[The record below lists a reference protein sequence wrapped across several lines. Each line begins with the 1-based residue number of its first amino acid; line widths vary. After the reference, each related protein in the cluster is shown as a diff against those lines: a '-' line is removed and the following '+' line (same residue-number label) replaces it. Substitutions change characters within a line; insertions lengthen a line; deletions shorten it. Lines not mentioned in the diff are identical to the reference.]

1 MRATTPRIALE
12 QEIAWNAAVKFR
24 YLKAQFTLRIAQIAP
39 LAEAVPPKRY
49 GGTERVVSWL
59 IEELVDLGCC
69 VTLFASGDSVTSG
82 TLASA
87 WPHALWLIRGGVNE
101 AAAYSSLLESIAA
114 QANDFDVIHAHLD
127 WIHLPLLSRLDVP
140 FITTL
145 HGRLDLANLAIMA
158 NRFPHASFVSISDNQ
173 RSPLPNLNWVGT
185 ARREPVLSGTN

>member
-1 MRATTPRIALE
+1 M
-12 QEIAWNAAVKFR
+12 
-24 YLKAQFTLRIAQIAP
+24 RIAQIAP

-59 IEELVDLGCC
+59 IEELVDLGCH

-82 TLASA
+82 TLVPA
-87 WPHALWLIRGGVNE
+87 WPHALRLIRGEVNE

-114 QANDFDVIHAHLD
+114 QANDFDVIHAHLE
-127 WIHLPLLSRLDVP
+127 WIHLPLLSRLNVP

-145 HGRLDLANLAIMA
+145 HGRLDLANLTIMA

-173 RSPLPNLNWVGT
+173 RSPLPQLNWVGT
-185 ARREPVLSGTN
+185 VYHGMPTTLLEAQFTPGNGRNSSAPYRGRTSPAIR